1 MEKLLGF
8 FKDLVTAMMAML
20 RAIAKLLGAL
30 GLGTGELP
38 TLGDSLG
45 GLFGE

>member
-1 MEKLLGF
+1 MDKLLGF
-8 FKDLVTAMMAML
+8 FKDLVAAMKAMFN
-20 RAIAKLLGAL
+20 AIIKLLGAL
-30 GLGTGELP
+30 GMEIP